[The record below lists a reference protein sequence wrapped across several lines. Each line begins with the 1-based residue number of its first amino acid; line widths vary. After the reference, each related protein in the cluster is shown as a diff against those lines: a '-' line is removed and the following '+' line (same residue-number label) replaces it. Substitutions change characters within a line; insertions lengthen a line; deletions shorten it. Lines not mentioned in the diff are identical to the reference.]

1 MENKRIIIYLNHL
14 VEQRN
19 QLEFDL
25 ELAMSDLGLGYSKFS
40 EVISGILVELNE
52 NKIKRE
58 TLETYLDIPKI
69 LSDFKGEVK
78 SE

>member
-25 ELAMSDLGLGYSKFS
+25 ELAMSDLGLGYNKFS
-40 EVISGILVELNE
+40 EVIGGILVELNQ

-69 LSDFKGEVK
+69 LSDFKGGVK